1 MVPIVNVD
9 IRRLAAK
16 IYHLGTTS
24 NQESAKASIRH
35 SLKCICD
42 ELNCCMCAKMVTNG
56 PLHMKIQD
64 RCKQNI
70 ILQFTKKFKIQSQ
83 YLKVQI
89 LHTKCQN
96 HLHQI

>member
-9 IRRLAAK
+9 IQRLAAK
-16 IYHLGTTS
+16 SYPLGTTS
-24 NQESAKASIRH
+24 NQESTRVSIRY
-35 SLKCICD
+35 SLKCIYD
-42 ELNCCMCAKMVTNG
+42 ELNFCICAKMVTNG
-56 PLHMKIQD
+56 RLHMKIQD

-70 ILQFTKKFKIQSQ
+70 MLQFTKKFKIQSQ